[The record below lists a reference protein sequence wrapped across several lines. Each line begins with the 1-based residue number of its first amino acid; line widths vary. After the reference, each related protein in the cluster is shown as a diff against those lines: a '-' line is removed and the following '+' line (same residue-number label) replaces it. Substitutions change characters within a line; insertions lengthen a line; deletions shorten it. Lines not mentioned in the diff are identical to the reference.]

1 MKKLGTIL
9 LAGLLVCVV
18 AACGLVETDTAGTET
33 SAPESAAAEEI
44 EPTTEPTAEPT
55 EEPTPESTPEATE
68 APEETPAPE
77 QNTALLDWDALAEDF
92 KADTAV
98 NQDFVRDVYVGCDGD
113 MIQLTAVV
121 DPSTAD
127 DVVLDYVDTMLR
139 RLGTLAH
146 QQNDS
151 FTMPDKNSYGGLF
164 DSYSVMIGVAPLGS
178 ESNQD
183 DWYIFD
189 SIGRLVQTNHELKI
203 TRKD

>member
-1 MKKLGTIL
+1 MKKLWTIL
-9 LAGLLVCVV
+9 LAGVLVCMV
-18 AACGLVETDTAGTET
+18 AACGAGETAG
-33 SAPESAAAEEI
+33 ESAEDPAQESATATA
-44 EPTTEPTAEPT
+44 EPTPTAEPTAEP
-55 EEPTPESTPEATE
+55 TPEATE

-77 QNTALLDWDALAEDF
+77 QNTALLDWDALAENF

-113 MIQLTAVV
+113 MIRLTAVV

-183 DWYIFD
+183 EWYIFD